1 MNLIDK
7 NIIDCCKFVYELY
20 NSEGGSCG
28 GLGHIVFDDGNL
40 EDEDILWCL
49 KQCEDESNLKYYTL
63 ETILK
68 SKQALLKIL
77 ELKYIERYFVYYEY
91 QNYKNYL

>member
-1 MNLIDK
+1 MNSIDK
-7 NIIDCCKFVYELY
+7 NIIDCCKLVDELY
-20 NSEGGSCG
+20 NSEGGGCG

-40 EDEDILWCL
+40 EDENILWCL
-49 KQCEDESNLKYYTL
+49 KQCEDESNLKDYTL

-77 ELKYIERYFVYYEY
+77 ELKYIERFFVYHEY
-91 QNYKNYL
+91 QNYKEYL